1 MDRAR
6 HARRRELGPRA
17 LRPALRLPPGAAG
30 GPGHG
35 RCCRHPARR
44 ARARARHR
52 LRRRGV
58 RPLRRVDGGD
68 HLRALPDRGAAAHA
82 AGGQP
87 WRGARAHDVARRERR
102 ARPRGRL
109 RGGRV
114 HGISMNVPFLDL
126 AAQDGEVGAEV
137 RAALAEVLA
146 SQAFVLG
153 PHVERF
159 EAAMAAYC
167 GVPHAIGV
175 ASGTDALFLALGALG
190 VGPGVSVL
198 TTPFS
203 FWATASTVVRLGAR
217 PLFADIDPATF
228 NLDPVTAEATLA
240 ATRERVVGLLPVHL
254 FGRLAPMRAL
264 GALAER
270 HGLWVVEDAAQAVG
284 ARADGVRAGAFG
296 RAGCLSFYP
305 TKNLG
310 GLGDGGMVLTH
321 DAALA
326 ARVRQERHQGHSA
339 TPYVHASLGLASRL
353 DAVQAAALGAK
364 LPRLDAWNAR
374 RRAIAERYGRLF
386 AEAGLAGRPD
396 APLVLPEPAGE
407 AHVFHQYV
415 VRARDRDALQA
426 HLATAAIGAQVYYRM
441 PLHLQ
446 PPLAALGFRRGAFP
460 EAERAAAE
468 VLALPIYPELDD
480 RAVETVVEAVVAF
493 YG

>member
-1 MDRAR
+1 M
-6 HARRRELGPRA
+6 
-17 LRPALRLPPGAAG
+17 
-30 GPGHG
+30 
-35 RCCRHPARR
+35 
-44 ARARARHR
+44 
-52 LRRRGV
+52 
-58 RPLRRVDGGD
+58 
-68 HLRALPDRGAAAHA
+68 
-82 AGGQP
+82 
-87 WRGARAHDVARRERR
+87 
-102 ARPRGRL
+102 
-109 RGGRV
+109 
-114 HGISMNVPFLDL
+114 SVPFLDL
-126 AAQDGEVGAEV
+126 AAQDREVGAEV

-305 TKNLG
+305 TKNL
-310 GLGDGGMVLTH
+310 
-321 DAALA
+321 
-326 ARVRQERHQGHSA
+326 
-339 TPYVHASLGLASRL
+339 
-353 DAVQAAALGAK
+353 
-364 LPRLDAWNAR
+364 
-374 RRAIAERYGRLF
+374 IAERYGRLF